1 MKKINFFVI
10 ATLFIGSFF
19 VTSCNEP
26 SDEEVQAQADEII
39 NSLNDLADETADN
52 DETAYNTSSDKYHSV
67 DGRFKVNFSGTPDVS
82 NESVPTDVGNIE
94 MYMFMYEKSITEAEM
109 IAYSD
114 YPSAMV
120 KASNPDDML
129 QGAKEGAVGNLGATI
144 VEEKEITYGKHKGLE
159 FRANS
164 PQFYVNYRI
173 FLVNNRLYQIAI
185 MRDGSFA
192 SQSNVDKFFNSFE
205 LIEKE

>member
-10 ATLFIGSFF
+10 AAFFFGAFF

-26 SDEEVQAQADEII
+26 SDEDVQAKTDEIMDI
-39 NSLNDLADETADN
+39 LNDAVDEADDNTA
-52 DETAYNTSSDKYHSV
+52 SDKYYSE
-67 DGRFKVNFSGTPDVS
+67 DGRFKVNFSGTPEVS
-82 NESVPTDVGNIE
+82 NESVPTEVGNIE

-114 YPSAMV
+114 YPSDLVA
-120 KASNPDDML
+120 ASNTDDML

-144 VEEKEITYGKHKGLE
+144 TAEKEITYGKYKGLE
-159 FRANS
+159 FKANS
-164 PQFYVNYRI
+164 TQFYVNYKI

-185 MRDGSFA
+185 MRDGSYA
-192 SQSNVDKFFNSFE
+192 SQENVDKFFNSFE
-205 LIEKE
+205 LIEE